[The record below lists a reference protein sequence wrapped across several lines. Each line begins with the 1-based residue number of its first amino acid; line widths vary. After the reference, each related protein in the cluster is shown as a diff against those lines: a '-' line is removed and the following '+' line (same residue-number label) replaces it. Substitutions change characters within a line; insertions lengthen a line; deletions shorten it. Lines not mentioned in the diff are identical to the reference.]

1 MVNKVKYGIRNVH
14 YALIG
19 KDWAYETPKPIPQA
33 TSISL
38 KPKSAELTVYG
49 DDTLQTNK
57 SISRGYTG
65 SISFNELPDE
75 FYVDVFG
82 QTVDSKGVLTEN
94 VNDNPHEAALLFE
107 FSGDPVSQRHV
118 LYRVSFARP
127 NIESEG
133 MADKISTKEF
143 SIDITVMPVVGGDLD
158 GKIKGRLYDT
168 TETHDTYTT
177 WFTQVYT
184 AADGVTAS

>member
-19 KDWAYETPKPIPQA
+19 EDGAYETPKPIPQA

-65 SISFNELPDE
+65 SISLNELPDE
-75 FYVDVFG
+75 FY
-82 QTVDSKGVLTEN
+82 
-94 VNDNPHEAALLFE
+94 PHEAALLFE

-184 AADGVTAS
+184 AADGVTES